1 MERSCSRARSVSSCF
16 CWSLRRWRFGI
27 FFFGRWL
34 SDLDSLAF
42 SGVFTLEVVDIGF
55 LIGDVG
61 GVVNVRRQNAVAV
74 AFVSSSFSLSSFSSS
89 PPRNSTTTP
98 PLCSS
103 FRPASE
109 VDKMSIGIFFCA
121 LSSREIG
128 IPTLRDSCAVREYR
142 HHVFV
147 LRRPLLVFFS
157 PERKVGTQIPILSFS
172 TATTTT
178 TPFLSDRYLCAP
190 RRRAIV
196 HKHLARVS
204 RRRDRVHVDPAS
216 SVRP

>member
-74 AFVSSSFSLSSFSSS
+74 AFVSPSFSLSSFSSS
-89 PPRNSTTTP
+89 PPRNSTTTT

-109 VDKMSIGIFFCA
+109 VDKMSIGVFAPSPRARLVFLPVAIVVPFESIAITSLF
-121 LSSREIG
+121 SVVVFSFS
-128 IPTLRDSCAVREYR
+128 LRKEKLAPKFRSIRFPR
-142 HHVFV
+142 RR
-147 LRRPLLVFFS
+147 RRPL
-157 PERKVGTQIPILSFS
+157 R
-172 TATTTT
+172 
-178 TPFLSDRYLCAP
+178 
-190 RRRAIV
+190 
-196 HKHLARVS
+196 
-204 RRRDRVHVDPAS
+204 S
-216 SVRP
+216 SLIDTFALPDDAQ

>member
-109 VDKMSIGIFFCA
+109 VDKMSIGIFFA
-121 LSSREIG
+121 RSPRARLVFLPFAIVVPFESIAITSLFSVVLFSSFS
-128 IPTLRDSCAVREYR
+128 LRKEKLAPKFRSFRFPR
-142 HHVFV
+142 RR
-147 LRRPLLVFFS
+147 RRPL
-157 PERKVGTQIPILSFS
+157 RSFLID
-172 TATTTT
+172 TFAL
-178 TPFLSDRYLCAP
+178 PDDAQ
-190 RRRAIV
+190 
-196 HKHLARVS
+196 
-204 RRRDRVHVDPAS
+204 
-216 SVRP
+216 

>member
-89 PPRNSTTTP
+89 PPRNSTTTT

-109 VDKMSIGIFFCA
+109 VDKMSIGVFARSPRARLVFLPVAIVVPFESIAITSLFSVV
-121 LSSREIG
+121 LFSSFS
-128 IPTLRDSCAVREYR
+128 LRKEKLAPKFRSIRFPR
-142 HHVFV
+142 RR
-147 LRRPLLVFFS
+147 RRPL
-157 PERKVGTQIPILSFS
+157 R
-172 TATTTT
+172 
-178 TPFLSDRYLCAP
+178 
-190 RRRAIV
+190 
-196 HKHLARVS
+196 
-204 RRRDRVHVDPAS
+204 S
-216 SVRP
+216 SLIDTFALPDDAQ

>member
-109 VDKMSIGIFFCA
+109 VDKMSIGIFPRFPRA
-121 LSSREIG
+121 RLVFLPVAIVVPFESIAIMSLFSVVVFSSFS
-128 IPTLRDSCAVREYR
+128 LRKEKLAPKFRSIRFPR
-142 HHVFV
+142 RR
-147 LRRPLLVFFS
+147 RRPL
-157 PERKVGTQIPILSFS
+157 R
-172 TATTTT
+172 
-178 TPFLSDRYLCAP
+178 
-190 RRRAIV
+190 
-196 HKHLARVS
+196 
-204 RRRDRVHVDPAS
+204 S
-216 SVRP
+216 SLIDTFALPDDAQ